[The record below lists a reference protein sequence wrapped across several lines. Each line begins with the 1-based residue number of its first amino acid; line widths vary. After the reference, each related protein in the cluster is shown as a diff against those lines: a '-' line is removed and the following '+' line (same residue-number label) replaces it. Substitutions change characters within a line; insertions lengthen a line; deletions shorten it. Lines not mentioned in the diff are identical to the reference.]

1 MNDDI
6 VNDQRQKPRK
16 WARSLKG
23 VLVLLTII
31 ALLFVLMSVFSTQER
46 VYSLNAFL
54 SRGYWY
60 FLLFRLVIYGGMIGM
75 CVKMKRKIKPTPYYR
90 SFIKVCAMC
99 MAFVFFNEVMLYIKL
114 MG

>member
-1 MNDDI
+1 MNTNI
-6 VNDQRQKPRK
+6 INNKVKRNK
-16 WARSLKG
+16 WAGRLKVMIG
-23 VLVLLTII
+23 TLII
-31 ALLFVLMSVFSTQER
+31 VAILFFLISIFSTQER

-54 SRGYWY
+54 SSAYWY

-99 MAFVFFNEVMLYIKL
+99 LAFVFFNEVMLYIKL